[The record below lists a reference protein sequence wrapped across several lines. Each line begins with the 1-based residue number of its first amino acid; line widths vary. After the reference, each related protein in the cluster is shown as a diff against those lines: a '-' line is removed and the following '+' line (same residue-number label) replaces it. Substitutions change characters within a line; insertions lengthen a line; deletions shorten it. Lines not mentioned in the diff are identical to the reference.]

1 MNQLVCY
8 RSNVGVWHIPMAN
21 VSHIYSEN
29 NLIHIKLNDGK
40 ENICENIELI

>member
-1 MNQLVCY
+1 MTQLVCF